1 MRAVVVAG
9 RAGGRRSACQGV
21 FRNAVCDVE
30 NLIRPAS
37 SRLGVATPWQTRS
50 SLYFER
56 SLEGGV
62 SVSIMKESVFER
74 FPRTVEA
81 AAEKILKG
89 MSFQDK
95 TRIAN
100 MGPKKLVEFHRT
112 YGGSIQVEFRL
123 PGNDPLMKSCAESAG
138 LPALTGDQ
146 ASYIILKVLW
156 AKLQTSNVLK
166 VVK

>member
-9 RAGGRRSACQGV
+9 RAGGRRS
-21 FRNAVCDVE
+21 E
-30 NLIRPAS
+30 I
-37 SRLGVATPWQTRS
+37 
-50 SLYFER
+50 
-56 SLEGGV
+56 GV

-74 FPRTVEA
+74 FPKTVEA

-123 PGNDPLMKSCAESAG
+123 PGNDPLMKIMCRNGRTSRADGGPGVLHHSESAVG
-138 LPALTGDQ
+138 EIADIQ
-146 ASYIILKVLW
+146 C
-156 AKLQTSNVLK
+156 
-166 VVK
+166 VKGG